1 MKREPKMFFVA
12 MLGGVVLGA
21 IGALAIREA
30 RAGQEDDVH
39 RIAVA
44 TENIVKE
51 LDGIGRRLERC
62 PK

>member
-1 MKREPKMFFVA
+1 MKREPKIIGA
-12 MLGGVVLGA
+12 MLVGVVFGA

-30 RAGQEDDVH
+30 RASQEDDMH

-44 TENIVKE
+44 TENVAKE

-62 PK
+62 K